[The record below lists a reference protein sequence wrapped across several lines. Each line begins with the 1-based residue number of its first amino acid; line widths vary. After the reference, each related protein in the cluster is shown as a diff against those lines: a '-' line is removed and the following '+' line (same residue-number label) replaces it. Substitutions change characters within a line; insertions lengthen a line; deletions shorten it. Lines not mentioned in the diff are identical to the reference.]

1 MPEVCILRFAMSVQA
16 DSGKTSTP
24 FARALE
30 DAGFSGHSGRAEFAV
45 AIGVDAV
52 TVWRWANGKSQ
63 PTSLARR
70 AIAKK
75 LRKSETEVD
84 AMFAEQQAEAA

>member
-24 FARALE
+24 FERALE
-30 DAGFSGHSGRAEFAV
+30 NAGFGGHSGRAEFAV

-52 TVWRWANGKSQ
+52 TVWRWTSGKSQ
-63 PTSLARR
+63 PASLARR

-75 LRKSETEVD
+75 LKKAEQEID
-84 AMFAEQQAEAA
+84 AMFAESTEAAA